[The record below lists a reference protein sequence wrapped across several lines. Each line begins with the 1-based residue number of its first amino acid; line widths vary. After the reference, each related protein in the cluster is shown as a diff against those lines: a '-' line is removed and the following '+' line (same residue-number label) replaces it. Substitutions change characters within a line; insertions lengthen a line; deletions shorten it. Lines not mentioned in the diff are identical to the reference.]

1 MSDFQE
7 DLNSFADSAECKD
20 QRDCSWITNESAKQS
35 DGGQTLEE
43 YCKLHRDEPSVKQCS
58 KTCNFCKAPSP
69 AVVCEDERPDCKS
82 LIEKTGGG
90 EALETYCDTWK
101 KDKAIQQCR
110 KTCNMCKPPSPPIEE
125 TMAPQT
131 EQPTPETAEPT
142 TAEPATGKPTTAA
155 PKPNPPSG
163 GIPSDSQKYCLEV
176 HNKFRESHNA
186 PPLQWSSELTRDAQ
200 EWANRLASLDQFHH
214 DPNLQA
220 KDQGENLYYQSPPER
235 LCNYGESGPECLS
248 CEHVVGAWYNE
259 KNDYDYTTGEAKTP
273 YAPILHF
280 TQIVWKAT
288 RALGMATAVGHNKLF
303 VVARYSPAGNIIGK
317 FQENVLPD
325 FP

>member
-1 MSDFQE
+1 M
-7 DLNSFADSAECKD
+7 NSFADSAECKD

-69 AVVCEDERPDCKS
+69 AAVCEDERPDCKN
-82 LIEKTGGG
+82 LIERTGGG

-220 KDQGENLYYQSPPER
+220 KGQGENLYYQSPPER

-248 CEHVVGAWYNE
+248 CEHVAGAWYNE

>member
-1 MSDFQE
+1 
-7 DLNSFADSAECKD
+7 
-20 QRDCSWITNESAKQS
+20 
-35 DGGQTLEE
+35 
-43 YCKLHRDEPSVKQCS
+43 
-58 KTCNFCKAPSP
+58 
-69 AVVCEDERPDCKS
+69 
-82 LIEKTGGG
+82 
-90 EALETYCDTWK
+90 
-101 KDKAIQQCR
+101 
-110 KTCNMCKPPSPPIEE
+110 
-125 TMAPQT
+125 MAPQT

-142 TAEPATGKPTTAA
+142 TAEPATGKPTTVA

-220 KDQGENLYYQSPPER
+220 KGQGENLYYQSPPER
-235 LCNYGESGPECLS
+235 LCNYGESGPQCLS

-280 TQIVWKAT
+280 TQTVWKAT